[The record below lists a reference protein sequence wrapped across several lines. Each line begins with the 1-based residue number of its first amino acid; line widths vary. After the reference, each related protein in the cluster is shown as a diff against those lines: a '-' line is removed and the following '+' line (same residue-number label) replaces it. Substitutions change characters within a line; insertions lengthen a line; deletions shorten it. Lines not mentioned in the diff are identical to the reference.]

1 MLRHHFKIIVTLS
14 TNCLIVALILAFGS
28 LEIKDTNLVACML
41 VGVILEFQY
50 NFNRQKTFFKLLFK
64 CHFKIKK
71 ERKRRLL
78 IIITF
83 CFTNVGFSVIFGII
97 ILGTSISIVH
107 AIFNVGLC
115 ILCTL
120 ESVIFLALAI
130 VLSKI
135 NNENTKA
142 GLIKEFDLNFIDLT
156 IEKR

>member
-1 MLRHHFKIIVTLS
+1 M
-14 TNCLIVALILAFGS
+14 
-28 LEIKDTNLVACML
+28 
-41 VGVILEFQY
+41 
-50 NFNRQKTFFKLLFK
+50 
-64 CHFKIKK
+64 
-71 ERKRRLL
+71 